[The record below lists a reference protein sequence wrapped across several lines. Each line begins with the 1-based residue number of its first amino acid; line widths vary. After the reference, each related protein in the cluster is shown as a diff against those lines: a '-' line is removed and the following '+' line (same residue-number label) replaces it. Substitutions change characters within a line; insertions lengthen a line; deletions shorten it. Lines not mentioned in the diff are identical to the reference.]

1 MLALSAC
8 IFLSNA
14 AHAWIKGYVA
24 YGAAFCTLAVT
35 SVLYHTSD
43 YLDKGLY
50 WIDQLALYNVFLIGL
65 LYCARIPMI
74 ALAFAVLSISIVL
87 LLFWG
92 GYWLDM
98 FCFHLDP
105 ETATLCHGI
114 MHFVGAAG
122 HHCIL
127 LGL

>member
-1 MLALSAC
+1 M
-8 IFLSNA
+8 
-14 AHAWIKGYVA
+14 A
-24 YGAAFCTLAVT
+24 YGAAFFTLVVT

-43 YLDKGLY
+43 YTDKGLY
-50 WIDQLALYNVFLIGL
+50 WLDQFALFTVFLFGL
-65 LYCARIPMI
+65 LYCFRIPP
-74 ALAFAVLSISIVL
+74 LAIIFAVLSISLVL